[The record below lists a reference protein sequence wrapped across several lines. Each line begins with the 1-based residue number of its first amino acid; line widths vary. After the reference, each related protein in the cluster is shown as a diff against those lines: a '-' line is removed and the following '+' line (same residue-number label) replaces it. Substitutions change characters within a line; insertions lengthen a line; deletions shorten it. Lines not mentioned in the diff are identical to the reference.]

1 MLRWLDSPITAAD
14 GSSARHEPVARVLN
28 DLAFFRSA
36 APLTLGEVASQCGA
50 ELPPGVDPARLI
62 HATAMAETAGADEVA
77 MIGASSPPSGAPP
90 GCVATRAGA
99 CLITADQRGLLPVET
114 VELVVADPQR
124 AFNHLAAV
132 LHPDSVRPGS
142 LFGRDGVDRDAVIHP
157 DARLEPG
164 VTIDPGVVIGPRAEI
179 GAGTSVG
186 ANSVI
191 GAGVRIG
198 RDCAI
203 DAQVS
208 IAYALIGDRVILHA
222 GVRVGHGG
230 PNLRTA
236 PHAPRLGR
244 VIIQNDVQIGVNVSV
259 ARGRSGDTVIGE
271 GSRIDPLAVI
281 GCDAQIGRHI
291 IVGPDG
297 RL

>member
-1 MLRWLDSPITAAD
+1 M
-14 GSSARHEPVARVLN
+14 N
-28 DLAFFRSA
+28 DLAFFRAA
-36 APLTLGEVASQCGA
+36 APLTLAEVAARCGTD
-50 ELPPGVDPARLI
+50 LPPGADPGRLI
-62 HATAMAETAGADEVA
+62 HATAMLETAGADEVA
-77 MIGASSPPSGAPP
+77 MIGGPSPAQGAAP
-90 GCVATRAGA
+90 VRIATRAGV
-99 CLITADQRGLLPVET
+99 CLVTPDHRGSAPSGT

-124 AFNHLAAV
+124 AFNHLAAL

-142 LFGRDGVDRDAVIHP
+142 LFGRAGVDRAAVVHAE
-157 DARLEPG
+157 ARLEPG
-164 VTIDPGVVIGPRAEI
+164 VTIDPGVVVGPRAEI

-203 DAQVS
+203 DAHVTV
-208 IAYALIGDRVILHA
+208 AYALIGDGVILHA
-222 GVRVGHGG
+222 GVRIGHGG
-230 PNLRTA
+230 PNLRSA

-244 VIIQNDVQIGVNVSV
+244 VIIQNDVQIGVNVSI
-259 ARGRSGDTVIGE
+259 ARGRTGDTVIGE

-281 GCDAQIGRHI
+281 GCDTQIGRHI

>member
-1 MLRWLDSPITAAD
+1 M
-14 GSSARHEPVARVLN
+14 N

-36 APLTLGEVASQCGA
+36 LPLTLAEVAARCGA
-50 ELPPGVDPARLI
+50 DLPPGADPGRLI
-62 HATAMAETAGADEVA
+62 HATAMADTAGADEVA
-77 MIGASSPPSGAPP
+77 VVAAPSVAAGSASGRA
-90 GCVATRAGA
+90 ATRAGV
-99 CLITADQRGLLPVET
+99 CLVAPAQRGLAPPGA
-114 VELVVADPQR
+114 VELVVADPQD
-124 AFNHLAAV
+124 AFNQLAAL

-142 LFGRDGVDRDAVIHP
+142 LFGRAGIDRAAVIHP

-164 VTIDPGVVIGPRAEI
+164 VTIDPGVVVGPRAEI

-186 ANSVI
+186 ANGVI

-203 DAQVS
+203 DAHVTV
-208 IAYALIGDRVILHA
+208 AYALIGDRVILHA
-222 GVRVGHGG
+222 GVRIGHGG

-236 PHAPRLGR
+236 PHAPCLGR
-244 VIIQNDVQIGVNVSV
+244 VIIQNDVQIGVNVSI

-281 GCDAQIGRHI
+281 GCDTQVGRHV

>member
-1 MLRWLDSPITAAD
+1 M
-14 GSSARHEPVARVLN
+14 N

-36 APLTLGEVASQCGA
+36 VPLTLAEVAARCGA
-50 ELPPGVDPARLI
+50 TLPPGADPGRLF
-62 HATAMAETAGADEVA
+62 HATAMADTAGADEISI
-77 MIGASSPPSGAPP
+77 IGAPSA
-90 GCVATRAGA
+90 ATRTASGDVLTLAGA
-99 CLITADQRGLLPVET
+99 CLITPEQRGRVPAGTL
-114 VELVVADPQR
+114 ELVVEDPQR
-124 AFNHLAAV
+124 AFNHLATL
-132 LHPDSVRPGS
+132 LHPDSMRPGS
-142 LFGRDGVDRDAVIHP
+142 LFGRAGVDRAAVVHA
-157 DARLEPG
+157 DARLESG
-164 VTIDPGVVIGPRAEI
+164 VTIDPGVVVGPRAEI
-179 GAGTSVG
+179 GTGTSVG

-198 RDCAI
+198 RDCSI
-203 DAQVS
+203 DAHVT

-222 GVRVGHGG
+222 GVRIGHGG

-236 PHAPRLGR
+236 PHAPHLGR

-259 ARGRSGDTVIGE
+259 ARGRVGDTVIGE

-281 GCDAQIGRHI
+281 GCDAQIGRNI

>member
-1 MLRWLDSPITAAD
+1 M
-14 GSSARHEPVARVLN
+14 N

-36 APLTLGEVASQCGA
+36 VPLTLAEVAARCGA
-50 ELPPGVDPARLI
+50 TLPPGADPGRLF
-62 HATAMAETAGADEVA
+62 HATAMSDIAGADEISI
-77 MIGASSPPSGAPP
+77 IGATGAAA
-90 GCVATRAGA
+90 GGMTTRAGA
-99 CLITADQRGLLPVET
+99 CLITAGQRGLLPAGT
-114 VELVVADPQR
+114 LELVVEDPQR
-124 AFNHLAAV
+124 AFNQLAAL
-132 LHPDSVRPGS
+132 LHPESVRPGS
-142 LFGRDGVDRDAVIHP
+142 LFGRAGVDRAAVVHA

-164 VTIDPGVVIGPRAEI
+164 VTIDPGVVVGPRAEI

-186 ANSVI
+186 ANSVV
-191 GAGVRIG
+191 GAGVRVG

-203 DAQVS
+203 DAHVT

-222 GVRVGHGG
+222 GVRIGHGG

-259 ARGRSGDTVIGE
+259 ARGRGGDTVIGE

-281 GCDAQIGRHI
+281 GCDAQIGRNI

>member
-1 MLRWLDSPITAAD
+1 M
-14 GSSARHEPVARVLN
+14 N
-28 DLAFFRSA
+28 DLAFFQA
-36 APLTLGEVASQCGA
+36 AVPLTLAEVAARCGA
-50 ELPPGVDPARLI
+50 DLPPGADPGRLI
-62 HATAMAETAGADEVA
+62 HATAMPETAGFDEVS
-77 MIGASSPPSGAPP
+77 MIGALSLATGAAP
-90 GCVATRAGA
+90 GRSATRAGV
-99 CLITADQRGLLPVET
+99 CLITADQRGLSRPGT

-124 AFNHLAAV
+124 AFNHLAAL

-142 LFGRDGVDRDAVIHP
+142 LFGRAGVDRAAVIHA
-157 DARLEPG
+157 DACLEPG
-164 VTIDPGVVIGPRAEI
+164 VTIDPGVVVGPRAEI

-191 GAGVRIG
+191 GAGVRVG

-203 DAQVS
+203 DAHVT

-222 GVRVGHGG
+222 GVRIGHGG

-236 PHAPRLGR
+236 PHAPCLGR
-244 VIIQNDVQIGVNVSV
+244 VIIQNDVQIGVNVSI

-281 GCDAQIGRHI
+281 GCDTQIGRHI

>member
-1 MLRWLDSPITAAD
+1 M
-14 GSSARHEPVARVLN
+14 N

-36 APLTLGEVASQCGA
+36 APLTLAEVAARCGA
-50 ELPPGVDPARLI
+50 TLPPGADPDRLF
-62 HATAMAETAGADEVA
+62 HATTMPDIAGADEISIFDAASPA
-77 MIGASSPPSGAPP
+77 MGEAVG
-90 GCVATRAGA
+90 GVTTRAGA
-99 CLITADQRGLLPVET
+99 CLVAPDQRGLVPTGT
-114 VELVVADPQR
+114 VALVVADPRR
-124 AFNHLAAV
+124 AFNRLAAL

-142 LFGRDGVDRDAVIHP
+142 LFGRSGVDRAAVIHG
-157 DARLEPG
+157 DARLEAD
-164 VTIDPGVVIGPRAEI
+164 VTIDPGVVVGPRAEI

-203 DAQVS
+203 DAHVT

-222 GVRVGHGG
+222 GVRIGHGG

-236 PHAPRLGR
+236 PHAPHLGR

-281 GCDAQIGRHI
+281 GCDTQIGRNI

>member
-1 MLRWLDSPITAAD
+1 M
-14 GSSARHEPVARVLN
+14 N
-28 DLAFFRSA
+28 DLAFFRSVV
-36 APLTLGEVASQCGA
+36 PLTLAEVAARCGA
-50 ELPPGVDPARLI
+50 TVPPGADPGRLF
-62 HATAMAETAGADEVA
+62 HATAMPDIAGADEITI
-77 MIGASSPPSGAPP
+77 IGAPSALKGA
-90 GCVATRAGA
+90 AADRMTTRAGA
-99 CLITADQRGLLPVET
+99 CLIAPGQRGLLPAGT
-114 VELVVADPQR
+114 LELVVEDPER
-124 AFNHLAAV
+124 AFNQLAAL

-142 LFGRDGVDRDAVIHP
+142 LFGREGVDRAAVVHA
-157 DARLEPG
+157 DARLEPN
-164 VTIDPGVVIGPRAEI
+164 VTIDPGVVVGPRAEI

-191 GAGVRIG
+191 GAGVRVG

-203 DAQVS
+203 DAHVT
-208 IAYALIGDRVILHA
+208 IAYALIGDRVIVHA
-222 GVRVGHGG
+222 GVRIGHGG

-236 PHAPRLGR
+236 PHAPHLGR

-259 ARGRSGDTVIGE
+259 ARGWGGDTVIGE

-281 GCDAQIGRHI
+281 GCDTQIGRNI